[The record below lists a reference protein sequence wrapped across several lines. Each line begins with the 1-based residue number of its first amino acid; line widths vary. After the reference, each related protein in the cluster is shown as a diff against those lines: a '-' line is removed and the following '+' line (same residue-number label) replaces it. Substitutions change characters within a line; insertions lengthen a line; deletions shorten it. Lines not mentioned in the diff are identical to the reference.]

1 MSETLTRA
9 ILDLDDL
16 ADEWDPYEMLMTLK
30 ESDPAFKIT
39 LFTIPRR
46 CSKALIKKYKQ
57 HSDWIE
63 LAMHGWWHTT
73 GETLSWTP
81 EEAKAKMEM
90 ALDQGIDGRGFKAP
104 KWILSD
110 VARQAAVDLGWYIS
124 DHKTSRFRPLLEGE
138 RRYITD
144 LRLRSQVGKEVRLH
158 GHTRN
163 VSGNGIEE
171 VFNMFVLPR
180 GGFEYKFISEVC

>member
-1 MSETLTRA
+1 MPEMKA

-16 ADEWDPYEMLMTLK
+16 ADEWDPYEMLQTLK

-39 LFTIPRR
+39 LFAIPRR
-46 CSKALIKKYKQ
+46 CSKAFIKKYKQ

-90 ALDQGIDGRGFKAP
+90 AEELGIDARGFKAP

-124 DHKTSRFRPLLEGE
+124 DHKSARFRPTLEGE

-144 LRLRSQVGKEVRLH
+144 LRLRSKIDQELRLH

-171 VFNMFVLPR
+171 VFNMFVIPR
-180 GGFEYKFISEVC
+180 GKCEYKFISEVC